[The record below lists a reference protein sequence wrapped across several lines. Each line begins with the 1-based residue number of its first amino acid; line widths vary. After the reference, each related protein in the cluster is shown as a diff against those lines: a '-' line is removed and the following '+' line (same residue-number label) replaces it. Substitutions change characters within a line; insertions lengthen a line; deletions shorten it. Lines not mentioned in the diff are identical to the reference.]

1 MNSFPHSIDIIPGVL
16 QFVVADHMSVSTT
29 RRIAAFV
36 REIDALQP
44 DGMVEIIP
52 SYASITVIYDK
63 NVSPSP
69 KVEQCCLD
77 IWKRTLHSHVEEPAD
92 NITVDV
98 VYGDSFGDD
107 LTNVAA
113 NAGKSV
119 EEVIT
124 VHASGSYTVGAV
136 GFVPGFTYLIGLPP
150 SLTTPRRASPR
161 LQVPP
166 GSVGIGGNQ
175 TGIYALPS
183 AGGWNLI
190 GRSPTTLFD
199 PAADPPVAL
208 KLGDSLS
215 FRRIEEA
222 DFSHL
227 TTDPVGPTGDGPI
240 EVVSAGMQTTVQDLG
255 RYGMA
260 RYGVATD
267 GAADRASLVDANQRV
282 GNPPQAAALELTH
295 QGPTLRFHRRLR
307 FAFAGADLGA
317 RLNRRPLPLGRVFET
332 MPGDELTC
340 IPHPNTSGA
349 RAYLA
354 VKGGFDVPL
363 VMGSASTSL
372 SAGIGGWHGR
382 ALVAGD
388 RIGVGQEA
396 FPTTVFTPGMQP
408 KTSCRPD
415 APFRIVP
422 GPQRH
427 RFSDATWQRL
437 LSERFT
443 VSGDANRVG
452 IRLLGPSL
460 APESGADILSEGLV
474 TGSIQVTGEG
484 QAIVMLPGHA
494 TIGGYTRIATVIA
507 EDWDRLGQLSPGD
520 EIRLEAV
527 DQAFG
532 M

>member
-16 QFVVADHMSVSTT
+16 QFVVADEMAVDTT
-29 RRIAAFV
+29 RKIAEFV
-36 REIDALQP
+36 REMDALQP
-44 DGMVEIIP
+44 DGIVEIIP
-52 SYASITVIYDK
+52 SYASVTVVYDHSV
-63 NVSPSP
+63 VSGA
-69 KVEQCCLD
+69 ELWQQCLG
-77 IWKRTLHSHVEEPAD
+77 IWNHIPESTLQEPVD
-92 NITVDV
+92 NITIDV
-98 VYGDSFGDD
+98 VYGDSFGND
-107 LTNVAA
+107 LANVAA
-113 NAGKSV
+113 NSGV
-119 EEVIT
+119 GVDEVIT
-124 VHASGSYTVGAV
+124 LHASGSYTVGAV
-136 GFVPGFTYLIGLPP
+136 GFVPGFTYLIGLPTL
-150 SLTTPRRASPR
+150 LTTPRRSSPR
-161 LQVPP
+161 LNVPP

-190 GRSPTTLFD
+190 GRTPTTLFD
-199 PAADPPVAL
+199 PATNPPVTL

-215 FRRIEEA
+215 FRRISSA

-227 TTDPVGPTGDGPI
+227 DPVQIGPMGDGPI
-240 EVVSAGMQTTVQDLG
+240 EVISAGMQTTVQDLG

-267 GAADRASLVDANQRV
+267 GAADRASLVAANRRL
-282 GNPPQAAALELTH
+282 GNPAEAAALELTH
-295 QGPTLRFHRRLR
+295 VGPTLRFHRRLQ
-307 FAFAGADLGA
+307 FALGGADLGM
-317 RLNRRPLPLGRVFET
+317 RLNHRPVVPGRVFET

-340 IPHPNTSGA
+340 IPHPNATGA

-382 ALVAGD
+382 AFVAGD
-388 RIGVGQEA
+388 RIGVGQKA
-396 FPTTVFTPGMQP
+396 FPITIFTPGMQP
-408 KTSCRPD
+408 TTGSNPD
-415 APFRIVP
+415 VPFRVMP

-437 LSERFT
+437 VSETFT

-507 EDWDRLGQLSPGD
+507 DDWDRLGQLSPGD
-520 EIRLEAV
+520 EIRFVA
-527 DQAFG
+527 G
-532 M
+532 S